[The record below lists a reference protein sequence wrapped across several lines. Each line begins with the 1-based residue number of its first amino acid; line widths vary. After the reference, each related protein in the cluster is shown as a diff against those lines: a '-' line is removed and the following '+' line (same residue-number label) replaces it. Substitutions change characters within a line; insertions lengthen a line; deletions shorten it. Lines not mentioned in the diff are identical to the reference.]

1 MNIITMRMGEAEET
15 IGDKED
21 KIMEHN
27 ETEKKRGRKLLDHEG
42 WLKKIN
48 DSIKRDNSHIIGV
61 LAEE

>member
-1 MNIITMRMGEAEET
+1 MGEAEET